1 MRKEK
6 ANVGKK
12 VQLAL
17 SICNSVYYVLHLRLV
32 EFIGK
37 ELIDTECL
45 GVECPW
51 ILLPVADPGT
61 SPSWI
66 LWDD

>member
-17 SICNSVYYVLHLRLV
+17 SICNSVYYVLHLRMV

-37 ELIDTECL
+37 EFIDTEC
-45 GVECPW
+45 
-51 ILLPVADPGT
+51 
-61 SPSWI
+61 
-66 LWDD
+66 

>member
-12 VQLAL
+12 VQSAL

-37 ELIDTECL
+37 ELIDTER
-45 GVECPW
+45 
-51 ILLPVADPGT
+51 
-61 SPSWI
+61 
-66 LWDD
+66 